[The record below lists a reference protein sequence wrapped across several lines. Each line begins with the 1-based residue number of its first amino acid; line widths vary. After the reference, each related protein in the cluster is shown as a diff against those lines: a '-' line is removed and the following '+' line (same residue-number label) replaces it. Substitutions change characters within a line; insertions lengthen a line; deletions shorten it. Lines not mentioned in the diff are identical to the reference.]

1 MSDRASRRLWPASL
15 AAFGVAVVVLFTLV
29 LPAEYGVDPLGTGE
43 ALGLLGLSRT
53 GPAAVIPAEEGYRQ
67 DRMRIELAP
76 FESVEYKYRLEQDDA
91 MLFDWRASGDLVFE
105 LHAEPDGA
113 EAGYAESF
121 EKGRAS
127 AAAGTYLALFPG
139 IHGWFWENRGN
150 QTLTLELTTAG
161 YYSLAIEFRDGDRSE
176 RVPAR

>member
-1 MSDRASRRLWPASL
+1 MSAAPARRLWKATLAS
-15 AAFGVAVVVLFTLV
+15 FVVAVVVLFTLV

-53 GPAAVIPAEEGYRQ
+53 GPAAVIGAEEGYRQ
-67 DRMRIELAP
+67 DHMRFELAP
-76 FESVEYKYRLEQDDA
+76 FESVEYKYRLEQDAA
-91 MLFDWRASGDLVFE
+91 MLFDWTATGELVYE

-150 QTLTLELTTAG
+150 QTLTLELHTAG

-176 RVPAR
+176 RLPSR